1 MVLEFGLT
9 VVLFVMAWLAIY
21 AVYKRETAA
30 WRVINLNFGDQI
42 QQSGGIWS
50 VVISILKGLYV
61 KLDKRERPITAKN
74 NFYMLALSNF
84 ALSVLGALLSFFI
97 TSIWTIDYLSSLS
110 FNFESIKILIFSTII
125 SLFSIFIANTSRRV
139 SLYDSYDHGDIG
151 MNAGEATFDESLL
164 AERQQRLT
172 KLLDENP
179 EMQAQLMMDTGSF
192 EYDENGNI
200 RFSEKGSPPKNDTA
214 LKIKKLLDK

>member
-1 MVLEFGLT
+1 MVLEFALT
-9 VVLFVMAWLAIY
+9 MVLFVMAWLAIY
-21 AVYKRETAA
+21 AVCKREAAA

-42 QQSGGIWS
+42 QQSGGIWP
-50 VVISILKGLYV
+50 VAINILKGLCS
-61 KLDKRERPITAKN
+61 KLDKRERPITTKN

-97 TSIWTIDYLSSLS
+97 TSIWTIYNFIILDL
-110 FNFESIKILIFSTII
+110 NFENTKILIFSTII

-139 SLYDSYDHGDIG
+139 TLYEHYDHGDIG
-151 MNAGEATFDESLL
+151 MNADEATSDKLLL

-172 KLLDENP
+172 KLLNENP
-179 EMQAQLMMDTGSF
+179 EMQVQLLMDTGSF

-200 RFSEKGSPPKNDTA
+200 KFSENPGPIKNDTA
-214 LKIKKLLDK
+214 LKIKKLLD